1 MRKKAGWR
9 GLFACLAIT
18 AFVLGGCGKA
28 AGETETQ
35 AVSMKE
41 DQPGAD
47 EAAQEAGNEGGAEES
62 KAEEAKSVQDIYE
75 EITQKVELCSPVT
88 MTDSFISNYYGI
100 DPDKLEEYVFSM
112 SEDATSAETIIIM
125 KVRNEADTE
134 EISAAL
140 ETVRDEK
147 SGEMKDYLPA
157 QFEIV
162 DKSSVKT
169 EGSYVYLV
177 ISERADFCFS
187 SCRFA

>member
-9 GLFACLAIT
+9 GLFACLVIT

-75 EITQKVELCSPVT
+75 EIT
-88 MTDSFISNYYGI
+88 
-100 DPDKLEEYVFSM
+100 
-112 SEDATSAETIIIM
+112 
-125 KVRNEADTE
+125 
-134 EISAAL
+134 
-140 ETVRDEK
+140 
-147 SGEMKDYLPA
+147 
-157 QFEIV
+157 
-162 DKSSVKT
+162 
-169 EGSYVYLV
+169 
-177 ISERADFCFS
+177 
-187 SCRFA
+187 

>member
-28 AGETETQ
+28 AGETQ

-41 DQPGAD
+41 EQPGTD

-88 MTDSFISNYYGI
+88 MRDSFISNYYGI

-177 ISERADFCFS
+177 ISERADEII
-187 SCRFA
+187 RVIRVGI